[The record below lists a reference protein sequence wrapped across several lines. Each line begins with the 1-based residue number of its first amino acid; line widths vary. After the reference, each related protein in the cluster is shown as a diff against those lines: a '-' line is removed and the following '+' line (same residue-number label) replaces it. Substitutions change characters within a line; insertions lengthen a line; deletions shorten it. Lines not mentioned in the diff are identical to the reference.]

1 MALRIRLHRLM
12 IGSVLVF
19 TWLLYLRSNMDDGK
33 EKQIHILILTSWR
46 SGSSF
51 LGQILNHHP
60 NVFYVYEPAR
70 MVWVTFPQGKA
81 SLLHF
86 PVRDLLHSL
95 FNCEMSPLHEYLP
108 RNGRY
113 ITDLP
118 FWSESR
124 ALCSP
129 PACKAFT
136 VDAEYDRPSCF
147 QRCGYVPLEN
157 MTQSCKIHKH
167 VVLKTVR
174 VLDLGVLL
182 PLLQDDKLDLRIVHL
197 VRDPRAVAFSRLN
210 FNLLRNEDLI
220 VVRDTENWKNKLGV
234 PNVTDVMA
242 NICTA
247 QVAINEFSKKA
258 DISLSGFYML
268 VRYEDLAREPLSTV
282 EKIYNFAGL
291 SLTEKMKNWLYNVTH
306 QSQPKQGSFM
316 NFAAN
321 SKQVIQKWRGGL
333 KHNVVLEIQEQCKK
347 AMEVFGY
354 IPVRTMKEQRDLNFN
369 VMTDLKGI
377 N

>member
-1 MALRIRLHRLM
+1 
-12 IGSVLVF
+12 
-19 TWLLYLRSNMDDGK
+19 MDDRK

-51 LGQILNHHP
+51 LGQIFNHHP
-60 NVFYVYEPAR
+60 NVFYIYEPAR
-70 MVWVTFPQGKA
+70 MVWNKFPQGKA

-95 FNCEMSPLHEYLP
+95 FNCEMSPLHKYLP

-118 FWSESR
+118 FWTESR

-136 VDAEYDRPSCF
+136 MDTEYDRPLCF
-147 QRCGYVPLEN
+147 QRCGYAPLEK

-174 VLDLGVLL
+174 VLDLGALL
-182 PLLQDDKLDLRIVHL
+182 PLLQDDTLDLRILHL
-197 VRDPRAVAFSRLN
+197 VRDPRAVTLSRLN
-210 FNLLRNEDLI
+210 FDLLRNDDLI
-220 VVRDTENWKNKLGV
+220 VVRDTENWENKVGV
-234 PNVTDVMA
+234 PNVTNVMA

-258 DISLSGFYML
+258 DISLPGLYML
-268 VRYEDLAREPLSTV
+268 VRYEDLATEPLSTV
-282 EKIYNFAGL
+282 KKIYNFAGL
-291 SLTEKMKNWLYNVTH
+291 SLTESLKNWLYNVTQ

-321 SKQVIQKWRGGL
+321 SKQLIQKWRGGL
-333 KHNVVLEIQEQCKK
+333 EHDVVLEIQEQCKK

-354 IPVRTMKEQRDLNFN
+354 IPVRTKKEQLDLNFN